1 MFVCFKIKGQLWP
14 KFIKKHFLL
23 GVSLWEKVL
32 VPINFSCDWCWNAGL
47 WWPWEP
53 LLPSLHFN
61 ILENHWCLKC
71 NFKVKKQIS
80 EKAVYSKV
88 TLQGL
93 IVALR
98 KAKCLLTSCQNLLYV
113 SVRYL
118 DFSAER
124 SKNYLQFESFC
135 Y

>member
-1 MFVCFKIKGQLWP
+1 MFVCFRIKWQLWP

-23 GVSLWEKVL
+23 GVSLWERVL
-32 VPINFSCDWCWNAGL
+32 VPINFSCDWCWDAGL

-71 NFKVKKQIS
+71 NFRVKKQTS
-80 EKAVYSKV
+80 EKAAYSKV

-93 IVALR
+93 IAALR
-98 KAKCLLTSCQNLLYV
+98 KAKCLLTSCQNSLYV
-113 SVRYL
+113 SIRYL
-118 DFSAER
+118 DFSTET